1 MATWHELLQN
11 YVNLSY
17 ADLVAIGRKQW
28 VALAPSLRAR
38 CSDGDVFNV
47 IVWGIL
53 GSTVAVDQKVSS
65 LECSFINDVLG
76 TNLTMQGLLN
86 VATQFNTPAA
96 RTTTDNLID
105 SISDAEKTALCTLC
119 LCLLAVDQTITRE
132 EVAFIQRLVG

>member
-17 ADLVAIGRKQW
+17 AELVAIGRKQW

-38 CSDGDVFNV
+38 CSDSDVFNV

-76 TNLTMQGLLN
+76 TNLTMQSLLN

-105 SISDAEKTALCTLC
+105 SISDEEKTALCTLC